1 MLQGKRILICG
12 ASGFVGQRAAKLL
25 HDAGASVV
33 GIARR
38 AVTTHA
44 SAIELLALDMSDA
57 RALRE
62 LVCTLKPQLIVHL
75 AGTRKLA
82 DSVEALRES
91 YDLNLAITVNLLEAC
106 QAGATLGRLVYLG
119 SCDEYGCGKVPFE
132 ESMREGP
139 VTAYGA
145 SKLASTQLLQLA
157 ARSHNFPAVILR
169 PSVVYGP
176 GQPPSMFLPA
186 LIGALLRGE
195 EFAMTAGEQTRDYV
209 YIDDLVEAIASA
221 LVAPVAAGTI
231 INIGAG
237 SPVRLWQLALMV
249 AQCVGAGA
257 AELLRRGRLQYRT
270 AEPMEYWVANACAER
285 LLGWRPRTAL
295 AAGIARTVAS
305 LRERS
310 SDDSR
315 ARP

>member
-12 ASGFVGQRAAKLL
+12 ASGFIGQRAARLL
-25 HDAGASVV
+25 HDAGGSVV

-38 AVTTHA
+38 PASTHA
-44 SAIELLALDMSDA
+44 ATIELRAVDMSEGQ
-57 RALRE
+57 ALRE
-62 LVCTLKPQLIVHL
+62 LVRTLKPQLIVHL
-75 AGTRKLA
+75 AATRKPA
-82 DSVEALRES
+82 ESIAALRES
-91 YDLNLAITVNLLEAC
+91 YDLNLAITLNLLEAC
-106 QAGATLGRLVYLG
+106 QAGATPERLVCVG

-132 ESMREGP
+132 ESMREAP

-145 SKLASTQLLQLA
+145 SKLASTQVLQLA

-195 EFAMTAGEQTRDYV
+195 EFDMTAGEQTRDYV

-221 LVAPVAAGTI
+221 LVVPVAAGTI

-237 SPVRLWQLALMV
+237 SPVQLRQLALMV

-257 AELLRRGRLQYRT
+257 AELLRPGKLQYRT
-270 AEPMEYWVANACAER
+270 AEPMQYWVANACAER

-305 LRERS
+305 LRARS

-315 ARP
+315 VRP